1 MATGTVLMHVSL
13 FVNTVFLPVA
23 DKLHRLFKI
32 LDLLLRKSHDVS
44 AKVRVADNF
53 QVLIVLIE

>member
-32 LDLLLRKSHDVS
+32 LDLLLRESHDVS

-53 QVLIVLIE
+53 